1 MYAVFRSGG
10 KQYRAAQGVKFDEV
24 LLVGEG
30 SDIKVGTPLL
40 SGSTVSGKVVRQGKS
55 KKVPVVKF
63 KRRQNYLRQG
73 THRQFFTEVE
83 ITGITGGAAKK
94 AAPKTEEAADKPAA
108 KKKAAEKSPSGDKP
122 AAKKA
127 ATKKSPSGDKP
138 AAKKKAAK
146 KPDERHRYSTVAHK
160 KAGGSSKNGRDSES
174 KRLGVKIYGGQ
185 QVVAGNIIVRQR
197 GTRFHPGANV
207 GCGRDHTLF
216 AKKDGHVKF
225 EKKGPKM
232 RQFVSVVDAS

>member
-10 KQYRAAQGVKFDEV
+10 KQYRAAKGDVLRVEKLDAEEGATVKFDEV

-30 SDIKVGTPLL
+30 SDIKVGHPIL

-73 THRQFFTEVE
+73 SHRQFFTEVE
-83 ITGITGGAAKK
+83 ITDISGGSAKK
-94 AAPKTEEAADKPAA
+94 AAPKKDAAAD
-108 KKKAAEKSPSGDKP
+108 DKP

-127 ATKKSPSGDKP
+127 TKKKAAKKPAAKKTASKKP

-146 KPDERHRYSTVAHK
+146 KTA
-160 KAGGSSKNGRDSES
+160 
-174 KRLGVKIYGGQ
+174 
-185 QVVAGNIIVRQR
+185 
-197 GTRFHPGANV
+197 
-207 GCGRDHTLF
+207 
-216 AKKDGHVKF
+216 AKKD
-225 EKKGPKM
+225 
-232 RQFVSVVDAS
+232 D

>member
-10 KQYRAAQGVKFDEV
+10 KQYRAAKGDVLRLEKIEADEGATVKFDEV

-40 SGSTVSGKVVRQGKS
+40 SGSAVSGKVVRQGKS

-83 ITGITGGAAKK
+83 ITGITGGSAKK
-94 AAPKTEEAADKPAA
+94 AAPKAEEAADKPVA
-108 KKKAAEKSPSGDKP
+108 KKATKKKV
-122 AAKKA
+122 AKKA
-127 ATKKSPSGDKP
+127 ATKKP

-146 KPDERHRYSTVAHK
+146 KPAAKK
-160 KAGGSSKNGRDSES
+160 KA
-174 KRLGVKIYGGQ
+174 
-185 QVVAGNIIVRQR
+185 
-197 GTRFHPGANV
+197 
-207 GCGRDHTLF
+207 
-216 AKKDGHVKF
+216 AKKKAD
-225 EKKGPKM
+225 
-232 RQFVSVVDAS
+232 